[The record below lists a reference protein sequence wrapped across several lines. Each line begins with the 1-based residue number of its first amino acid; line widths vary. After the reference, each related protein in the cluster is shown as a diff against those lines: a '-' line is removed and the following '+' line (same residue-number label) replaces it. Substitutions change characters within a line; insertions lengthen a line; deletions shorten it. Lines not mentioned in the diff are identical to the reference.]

1 MAVPVPFYGSTSV
14 GTTAVTSGST
24 ADIVYGVH
32 VKASTAN
39 TNKIYIGLANTV
51 TAGST
56 AATDGYEL
64 SAGTELYLAVAHVTN
79 MANLYMI
86 GGAASQ
92 KAFFFGV

>member
-1 MAVPVPFYGSTSV
+1 MAVPAPFYGSTSV

-24 ADIVYGVH
+24 ADIVYGVR
-32 VKASTAN
+32 VKASAAN
-39 TNKIYIGLANTV
+39 SNKVYVGLASTV

-56 AATDGYEL
+56 AATDGFEL
-64 SAGTELYLAVAHVTN
+64 AAGSEIVIPVAMLSN
-79 MANLYMI
+79 MASLYMI